1 MSNLT
6 SIKIPIQVRDRFA
19 AAAAVRGITVRALLD
34 QLSRQAGDAALME
47 QVAGQMRQ
55 LRDADPEAWDDYL
68 AEGGRWE
75 EGTIERLD
83 A

>member
-1 MSNLT
+1 
-6 SIKIPIQVRDRFA
+6 
-19 AAAAVRGITVRALLD
+19 
-34 QLSRQAGDAALME
+34 
-47 QVAGQMRQ
+47 MRQ

>member
-1 MSNLT
+1 VSNLT

-47 QVAGQMRQ
+47 QAAGQMRQ